1 MIIKRIYMENLFSH
15 RKTEISFD
23 RGLTAIVGPNGAGK
37 SSIIEAIFL
46 ALFDSGSQMSHEIL
60 RTGRSKRGI
69 VRIGANGA
77 LIILEFEVGGKL
89 YRVRREYDADGGSLL
104 HTLSEVIGDSERVL
118 ARGVSDVTKYISKI
132 LGAEDP
138 RIFTSTIFSRQDMLS
153 QILEMPPSERKSKI
167 LSLLGLKDLEEARD
181 LARETANKAERIL
194 GELSSYEA
202 NLKRLR
208 EALVKDREERQRL
221 ASVLEAEVRKVSELE
236 TRRDEI
242 ASRLGV
248 LERILEISREIETL
262 ERAER
267 DVKDLENEIREV
279 DTRLGLLKSVG
290 LDLEAVRKLSTAYR
304 SSYECIKREEQLRKK
319 IKFYEESIDRIRL
332 EIYSESIRRD
342 LEDLGIDPGLHPDG
356 ILAKLEGLIDV
367 MARRLGE
374 IRGLLDMYRK
384 LYEIKPEG
392 NKCPFCGRD
401 LDLDTLSH
409 ISEKHKL
416 EIDRLEDE
424 EKRVRSSIEKAKAA
438 RSRIETGLRELK
450 NHLEKLEESLR
461 ELEEVEKCA
470 NNGREICVS
479 LANKL
484 RNIGYQRSL
493 DAECQELLEGIE
505 GEVRRLIERREVLEK
520 RLRDARSLYDSS
532 KLDSLRREVESI
544 IKSNQWLRENTSY
557 SALKASLERERDK
570 IQGEIE
576 ALRTRI
582 GVIRGNIEM
591 LDKSIREREQE
602 IASIEEKIRKKPSI
616 ENALKILRV
625 LEKKILGGEGL
636 IAQMLTQMV
645 IKALEEEVN
654 RSLETF
660 SREFTV
666 EIESDF
672 NINIKAGSRGT
683 LSINSLSGGERTM
696 LAIAFR
702 IALAKILLGRLP
714 SIMILDE
721 PTQNLDVEN
730 KSRLFDM
737 IKEIAGSL
745 DQVIV
750 VTHDE
755 EIIEKADKIIRVAIE
770 DGVSRVYT

>member
-1 MIIKRIYMENLFSH
+1 
-15 RKTEISFD
+15 
-23 RGLTAIVGPNGAGK
+23 
-37 SSIIEAIFL
+37 
-46 ALFDSGSQMSHEIL
+46 
-60 RTGRSKRGI
+60 
-69 VRIGANGA
+69 
-77 LIILEFEVGGKL
+77 
-89 YRVRREYDADGGSLL
+89 
-104 HTLSEVIGDSERVL
+104 
-118 ARGVSDVTKYISKI
+118 
-132 LGAEDP
+132 
-138 RIFTSTIFSRQDMLS
+138 
-153 QILEMPPSERKSKI
+153 
-167 LSLLGLKDLEEARD
+167 
-181 LARETANKAERIL
+181 
-194 GELSSYEA
+194 
-202 NLKRLR
+202 
-208 EALVKDREERQRL
+208 
-221 ASVLEAEVRKVSELE
+221 
-236 TRRDEI
+236 
-242 ASRLGV
+242 
-248 LERILEISREIETL
+248 
-262 ERAER
+262 
-267 DVKDLENEIREV
+267 
-279 DTRLGLLKSVG
+279 
-290 LDLEAVRKLSTAYR
+290 RKL
-304 SSYECIKREEQLRKK
+304 
-319 IKFYEESIDRIRL
+319 
-332 EIYSESIRRD
+332 
-342 LEDLGIDPGLHPDG
+342 H
-356 ILAKLEGLIDV
+356 
-367 MARRLGE
+367 
-374 IRGLLDMYRK
+374 
-384 LYEIKPEG
+384 EIKPEG

-401 LDLDTLSH
+401 LDLDTLGH

-416 EIDRLEDE
+416 EIDRLEAE
-424 EKRVRSSIEKAKAA
+424 ERRVRSSIEKAKAA

-450 NHLEKLEESLR
+450 NHLEKLEDSLR
-461 ELEEVEKCA
+461 ELKEIERCA
-470 NNGREICVS
+470 NDGREICVS
-479 LANKL
+479 LVNKL
-484 RNIGYQRSL
+484 RNIGYQEGL

-520 RLRDARSLYDSS
+520 RLRDAKSLYDSS
-532 KLDSLRREVESI
+532 RLDSLRREVEEI
-544 IKSNQWLRENTSY
+544 IKNNQWLREGTSY
-557 SALKASLERERDK
+557 SALKSSLERERYK

-660 SREFTV
+660 SREFMV

-672 NINIKAGSRGT
+672 NINIKTGSRGT

-755 EIIEKADKIIRVAIE
+755 EIIEKADKIVRVAIE
-770 DGVSRVYT
+770 NGVSKVYT

>member
-1 MIIKRIYMENLFSH
+1 MIIKKIYMENLFSH
-15 RKTEISFD
+15 KRTEISFD

-46 ALFDSGSQMSHEIL
+46 ALFDSGPQMSHEIL

-89 YRVRREYDADGGSLL
+89 YRVRREYDADGGSLV
-104 HTLSEVIGDSERVL
+104 HILSEVTGDGERVL

-167 LSLLGLKDLEEARD
+167 LSLLGLKELEEARD

-194 GELSSYEA
+194 GELSSYET
-202 NLKRLR
+202 NLKKLR
-208 EALVKDREERQRL
+208 EALAKDREERQRL
-221 ASVLEAEVRKVSELE
+221 ASVLEAEAKRVSELE
-236 TRRDEI
+236 AKRGEI

-248 LERILEISREIETL
+248 LERILEISREIEAL
-262 ERAER
+262 EKAER
-267 DVKDLENEIREV
+267 DVKDLENEIKEV
-279 DTRLGLLKSVG
+279 DARLGLLKSAG
-290 LDLEAVRKLSTAYR
+290 LDLEAIRKINTAYR

-319 IKFYEESIDRIRL
+319 IKFYEESIDRIKL
-332 EIYSESIRRD
+332 EIYSESVRRD
-342 LEDLGIDPGLHPDG
+342 LETLGIDPGLGPDE

-392 NKCPFCGRD
+392 NRCPFCGRE

-416 EIDRLEDE
+416 EISRLEDE
-424 EKRVRSSIEKAKAA
+424 EKRIRSGIEKAKAA
-438 RSRIETGLRELK
+438 RSRIEAGLRELK
-450 NHLEKLEESLR
+450 NHLEKREESLK

-484 RNIGYQRSL
+484 RGIGYQGSL
-493 DAECQELLEGIE
+493 GNECQELLEGIE
-505 GEVRRLIERREVLEK
+505 GELRRLIERRGVLEK
-520 RLRDARSLYDSS
+520 RLRDARSLYDPS

-544 IKSNQWLRENTSY
+544 IKSNQWLGEGASY
-557 SALKASLERERDK
+557 TALKASLEKERDK

-591 LDKSIREREQE
+591 LEKSIREREQE

-616 ENALKILRV
+616 ENALKILRI